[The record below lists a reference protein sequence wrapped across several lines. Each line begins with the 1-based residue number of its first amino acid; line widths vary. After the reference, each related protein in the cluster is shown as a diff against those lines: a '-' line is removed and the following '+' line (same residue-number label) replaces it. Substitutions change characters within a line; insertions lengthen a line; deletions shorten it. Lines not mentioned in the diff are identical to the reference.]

1 MKTPTQIQK
10 LELCNPRASQLLVI
24 DVQDR
29 LARAMPEE
37 CLGPALE
44 NTARLLDA
52 ARALEIPVI
61 ATEQYPEG
69 LGATLPEVTRHLP
82 AGVAPIEKTSFSC
95 CSAAGFETHLVKQE
109 ERHQVIL
116 AGIETHICILQT
128 TAGLQHWG
136 YRVFVAADTVC
147 SRSPAIR
154 ENALH
159 RMRQGGIIV
168 TNTESVVFEWMG
180 DARHPKFKDISRMF
194 R

>member
-10 LELCNPRASQLLVI
+10 LELCNSRASQLLVV
-24 DVQDR
+24 DVQER
-29 LARAMPEE
+29 LCNAMPQE
-37 CLGPALE
+37 CLAAALK
-44 NTARLLDA
+44 NTTRLLDA
-52 ARALEIPVI
+52 ANALEIPVI
-61 ATEQYPEG
+61 ITEQYPEG
-69 LGATLPEVTRHLP
+69 LGATLPEVGSHLP
-82 AGVAPIEKTSFSC
+82 PGVAPIEKTSFSC
-95 CSAAGFETHLVKQE
+95 CSAPGFEGRLVKQE

-116 AGIETHICILQT
+116 VGIETHICILQT
-128 TAGLQHWG
+128 AAGLQHWG